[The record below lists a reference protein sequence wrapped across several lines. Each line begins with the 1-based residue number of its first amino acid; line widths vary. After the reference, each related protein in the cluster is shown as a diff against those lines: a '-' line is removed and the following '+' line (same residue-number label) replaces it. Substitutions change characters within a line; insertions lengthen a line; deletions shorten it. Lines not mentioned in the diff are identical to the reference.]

1 MLVHL
6 LARAAGY
13 LSTLTGIIESGQNVS
28 WPVTC
33 ITRVNIGDDAALLLR
48 IDVSIT
54 SFDNPMICGEFFFS
68 KAGGSK
74 HQPISSSDKSR
85 QY

>member
-1 MLVHL
+1 MLVHR

-13 LSTLTGIIESGQNVS
+13 VSTLTGNIESGQNVS
-28 WPVTC
+28 WPV
-33 ITRVNIGDDAALLLR
+33 ITRVNIGDDAALLHR

-54 SFDNPMICGEFFFS
+54 SFDNPMICGDFFFS

-74 HQPISSSDKSR
+74 HQLISSSDKSR

>member
-1 MLVHL
+1 M
-6 LARAAGY
+6 
-13 LSTLTGIIESGQNVS
+13 S

-33 ITRVNIGDDAALLLR
+33 ITRVNIGDDAALLRR

-54 SFDNPMICGEFFFS
+54 SFDNPMICGDFFFS

-74 HQPISSSDKSR
+74 HQPISSSDKSK